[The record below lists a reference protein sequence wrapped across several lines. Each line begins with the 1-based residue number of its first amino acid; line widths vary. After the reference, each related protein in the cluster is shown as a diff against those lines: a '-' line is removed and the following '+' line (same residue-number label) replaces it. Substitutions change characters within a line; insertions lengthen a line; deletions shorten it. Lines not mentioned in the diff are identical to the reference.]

1 MLENRGFIRPE
12 ATDQEPCD
20 NTISKIALWLAN
32 TLNCVADGLLATNCC
47 GEVLFM
53 NSRAEQL
60 TGWRVE
66 EALRQSSSRIFQVV
80 KPTCGTRLE
89 SPLREAY
96 VEEQTLRGSDCVLV
110 GVAGERIPI
119 EFSASPIRT
128 EEGEVVGAVV
138 LFRERGNN

>member
-1 MLENRGFIRPE
+1 PE
-12 ATDQEPCD
+12 KTL
-20 NTISKIALWLAN
+20 SKIALWLAN

-53 NSRAEQL
+53 NSRAEEL
-60 TGWRVE
+60 TGWSFEDAR
-66 EALRQSSSRIFQVV
+66 RQSSSRVFQII
-80 KPTCGTRLE
+80 KSKCGTRLE

-96 VEEQTLRGSDCVLV
+96 IEEEVCRADNCVLV
-110 GVAGERIPI
+110 AAAGDRIPI

-138 LFRERGNN
+138 LFRERAGI

>member
-1 MLENRGFIRPE
+1 MLENRGFVPPE
-12 ATDQEPCD
+12 PIDQAPCD
-20 NTISKIALWLAN
+20 TTISKIALWLAN

-80 KPTCGTRLE
+80 KPTCGTRLD

-96 VEEQTLRGSDCVLV
+96 IEEQTLRGSDCELV
-110 GVAGERIPI
+110 ALEGERIPI

-138 LFRERGNN
+138 LFRERADN

>member
-1 MLENRGFIRPE
+1 MLDNRGLIRPNAPDE
-12 ATDQEPCD
+12 APCD
-20 NTISKIALWLAN
+20 KTISKIALWLAN

-66 EALRQSSSRIFQVV
+66 EALRQSSSRVFQVV
-80 KPTCGTRLE
+80 KPTCGTRLD

-96 VEEQTLRGSDCVLV
+96 VEEQTQRGNDCVLV
-110 GVAGERIPI
+110 GVAGDRIPI

-128 EEGEVVGAVV
+128 EDGDVVGAVV
-138 LFRERGNN
+138 LFRERTDN

>member
-1 MLENRGFIRPE
+1 MHRVLIAPPAGEKAAPE
-12 ATDQEPCD
+12 KT
-20 NTISKIALWLAN
+20 TISKIALWLAN

-53 NSRAEQL
+53 NSRAEEL
-60 TGWRVE
+60 TGWSFEDAR
-66 EALRQSSSRIFQVV
+66 RQSSSRVFQVV
-80 KPTCGTRLE
+80 KPKCGTRLE

-96 VEEQTLRGSDCVLV
+96 IEEEVCRANCDLV
-110 GVAGERIPI
+110 AAAGEQIPI

-138 LFRERGNN
+138 LFRERAGI